1 MADEHERDE
10 QHEREVLISDK
21 RHSRD
26 LAAQPADEPADT
38 PAADQSEPEPEASA
52 APDSGAVVEF
62 KAPDHGSAESPA
74 GDTTSGQAPPPET
87 PAAQPPDDS
96 PEAMQLRMLFDAGLP
111 AYLHSQLQLILNFA
125 MIYLGRHPNPA
136 TGLVSTDLD
145 KARLAIDLFDF
156 IVKRT
161 QDELPEPDRAG
172 LGNLITSLKMEYAQ
186 AASSGPL
193 PKSPGEA

>member
-10 QHEREVLISDK
+10 QREREVLISDK

-26 LAAQPADEPADT
+26 LEAQPADEPVDQ
-38 PAADQSEPEPEASA
+38 PATDQPEPEVTA
-52 APDSGAVVEF
+52 APDSGKVVEF
-62 KAPDHGSAESPA
+62 KAPDRDSAESSA
-74 GDTTSGQAPPPET
+74 GDTAAGQAPPPET
-87 PAAQPPDDS
+87 PAPQPPDDS
-96 PEAMQLRMLFDAGLP
+96 PEAMQLRMLFEAGLP

-161 QDELPEPDRAG
+161 QDELPEQDRAG
-172 LGNLITSLKMEYAQ
+172 LGNLISSLKMEYAQ
-186 AASSGPL
+186 AASSGPP